1 MSSNVIGFGFNNL
14 FGNITNYKKTKFQE
28 KINYILIN
36 NLTHYS
42 FTGTKIYKS
51 NSQASNLFHFKKKR
65 VNSSFSKWSALIGP
79 GGGLFGVGTS
89 ELIVIGAV
97 AWLVLGPKRLY
108 QLAKD
113 IGKISGEIK
122 SVAEEAK
129 LTFQQAVDL
138 ETINVSTSG
147 KSNLGKND
155 LVKPKTSNNISTLNK
170 QPLVDLDELVQ
181 QEIKD
186 LEKN

>member
-1 MSSNVIGFGFNNL
+1 MAFYKLTLGFIILSNDVTFYRNTQIHSQKKNVNTSFSKVNFYTNSFIGDKSYNTNQNISKL
-14 FGNITNYKKTKFQE
+14 FRTKRPR
-28 KINYILIN
+28 L
-36 NLTHYS
+36 
-42 FTGTKIYKS
+42 
-51 NSQASNLFHFKKKR
+51 NSHT
-65 VNSSFSKWSALIGP
+65 SKWSALLGP
-79 GGGLFGVGTS
+79 GGGFFGVGTS

-138 ETINVSTSG
+138 ESVSSNGITKSNSNKSSTI
-147 KSNLGKND
+147 KSNL
-155 LVKPKTSNNISTLNK
+155 SYNK
-170 QPLVDLDELVQ
+170 EKITNLDELVQ
-181 QEIKD
+181 KD
-186 LEKN
+186 LSELEKN